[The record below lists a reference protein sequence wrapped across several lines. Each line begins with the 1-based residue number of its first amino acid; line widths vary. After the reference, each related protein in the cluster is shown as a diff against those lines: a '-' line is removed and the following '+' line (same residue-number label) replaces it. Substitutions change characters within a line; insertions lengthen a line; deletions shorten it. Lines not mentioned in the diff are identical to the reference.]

1 MENDN
6 SNTKSFFLGALI
18 GGAIGAVAALLLAPK
33 SGKELRRDIVDTTTD
48 AYDKAT
54 DYVSSTIEEGK
65 HKAQHIIDA
74 AKRQADHIL
83 AKTGD
88 YNDDANLKIAASSYT
103 VRQRFDYL
111 KETAK
116 AGLDAFKTASSLF
129 FAFWDY
135 SKKLF
140 NARKE
145 ILEIKERNKNQ
156 LILYEKTKPK
166 MEIINTKKNNIK

>member
-1 MENDN
+1 MGNND

-33 SGKELRRDIVDTTTD
+33 SGRELRRDIVDTTTD
-48 AYDKAT
+48 VYDKAT

-65 HKAQHIIDA
+65 HKAQHIFS
-74 AKRQADHIL
+74 
-83 AKTGD
+83 KTGD
-88 YNDDANLKIAASSYT
+88 YYDDAKDKIAASSNT
-103 VRQRFDYL
+103 VQQRFDHL

-116 AGLDAFKTASSLF
+116 AGLDAFKTAKSLF

-135 SKKLF
+135 SKTLF
-140 NARKE
+140 NMRKE

-166 MEIINTKKNNIK
+166 MEIINTKKK